1 VDQQPGT
8 RSTDVIVLGGG
19 IVGVA
24 AAAHLAETGRRVVV
38 VERDAIGA
46 GASGRN
52 SGVVQHPFD
61 PILVEL
67 HLETLGLYRALAND
81 HFRLPDRPA
90 GLLNVT
96 HDAEGAA
103 RLTEALRRSY
113 PGLQPTYLAPGEA
126 AALEPALA
134 PGVAACRLEIGY
146 PVGPLAATQAYAR
159 LAERRGVQ
167 IRLGSAARLRIERG
181 TAVGAVL
188 EDGGRIDAAEV
199 VVATGPWTPRL
210 IDPTGSW
217 RPIRPLWGVVATIE
231 LERPPHHVLE
241 EAEVGIEPG
250 AETATD
256 DPGLAFSLMTAD
268 GASSLGS
275 TFLDDEPDAAALVP
289 ALIARGARFVPEVGR
304 APRRGHRQ
312 CARPLSADGRPLIG
326 RVPWIAGLW
335 VAAGHGPWGIST
347 GPASGRLLADLIAGT
362 LASPPPAVDPARFGT
377 PARPGSAPGYPVR
390 P

>member
-1 VDQQPGT
+1 MDQRATTNSP
-8 RSTDVIVLGGG
+8 DVVVLGGG

-24 AAAHLAETGRRVVV
+24 AAAHLAEAGRRVVLL
-38 VERDAIGA
+38 ERDAIGA

-61 PILVEL
+61 PVLVEL
-67 HLETLGLYRALAND
+67 HVETLALYRALED
-81 HFRLPDRPA
+81 DGFRLPDRPA

-103 RLTEALRRSY
+103 RLAEALRHSY
-113 PGLQPTYLAPGEA
+113 PGLEPAYLAPGDA

-159 LAERRGVQ
+159 VAERRGVQ
-167 IRLGSAARLRIERG
+167 VRLGSSARPRIVRG
-181 TAVGAVL
+181 TAVGVVL
-188 EDGGRIDAAEV
+188 DDGVTIDAAEV
-199 VVATGPWTPRL
+199 VVATGPWAPEL
-210 IDPTGSW
+210 VDPTGRW

-231 LERPPHHVLE
+231 LERPPQHVLE

-289 ALIARGARFVPEVGR
+289 ALVARGARFVPEVGR
-304 APRRGHRQ
+304 APTRGHRQ

-326 RVPWIAGLW
+326 RIPWVNRLW
-335 VAAGHGPWGIST
+335 VVAGHGPWGIST

-362 LASPPPAVDPARFGT
+362 VPNPPPAVDPIRFGT
-377 PARPGSAPGYPVR
+377 PAD
-390 P
+390 

>member
-1 VDQQPGT
+1 VDQQTTTNSP
-8 RSTDVIVLGGG
+8 DVVVLGGG

-24 AAAHLAETGRRVVV
+24 AAAHLAETGRRVVLL
-38 VERDAIGA
+38 ERDAIGA

-61 PILVEL
+61 PVLVEL
-67 HLETLGLYRALAND
+67 HLETLGLYRALED
-81 HFRLPDRPA
+81 DRFRLPDRPA

-103 RLTEALRRSY
+103 RLAEALRRSY
-113 PGLQPTYLAPGEA
+113 PLLEPTYLAPGDA

-146 PVGPLAATQAYAR
+146 PVGPLAATLAYAR
-159 LAERRGVQ
+159 LAERRGVE
-167 IRLGSAARLRIERG
+167 IRLGSAAGPRIVRG
-181 TAVGAVL
+181 TAVGVVL
-188 EDGGRIDAAEV
+188 DDGVTIDAAEV
-199 VVATGPWTPRL
+199 VVPTGPWTPEL
-210 IDPTGSW
+210 VDPTGRW

-268 GASSLGS
+268 GSSSLGS

-304 APRRGHRQ
+304 AQTRGHRQ

-326 RVPWIAGLW
+326 RIPWVSGLW

-347 GPASGRLLADLIAGT
+347 GPASGRLLADLVTGT
-362 LASPPPAVDPARFGT
+362 VPNPPPAVDPVRFGT
-377 PARPGSAPGYPVR
+377 PAD
-390 P
+390 